1 MATAANATQLYKY
14 PFLRMPLGLPKLS
27 AGAAL
32 VVGEVFSFTG
42 KDRHGN
48 EMTCRRTYQSLTE
61 RTGKSRATVGRALHT
76 TKALN
81 LIKLDKDKGYVCEV
95 ENPADFLR
103 CPQFLTSEEFKIRRI
118 KRKLIGN
125 EVRVYAY
132 LFTRCDNRKNKD
144 KVCFASISQIAA
156 TLNISEKTVYK
167 AIWALLRA
175 GLIYRPKKD
184 KGLNG
189 YVLSRYTLN
198 TAILREHGVY
208 ITENVQSEPA
218 AAPSSET
225 STEWTKE
232 RAEQYYYDKRAHA
245 ELMAERNLIK
255 ARENER
261 FKLADEVYKSMSIAA
276 AFAFRE
282 PDKAQEYE
290 RRAARAKGERLAALK
305 ELGLTE
311 QDLIPQYECKL
322 CNDTG
327 YRIDT
332 GQRCKCLPPGGGV

>member
-1 MATAANATQLYKY
+1 METAANATQLYKY

-32 VVGEVFSFTG
+32 LVGEVFSFTG
-42 KDRHGN
+42 KDKHGN
-48 EMTCRRTYQSLTE
+48 DLTCRRTYQSLTE

-81 LIKLDKDKGYVCEV
+81 LIKLDKEKGYVFEG
-95 ENPADFLR
+95 ENVAEFLR
-103 CPQFLTSEEFKIRRI
+103 CPQFLTSEVFKIRRI
-118 KRKLIGN
+118 KRKLTGN

-156 TLNISEKTVYK
+156 TLNIGKKTVYK
-167 AIWALLRA
+167 ALWSLLRA

-198 TAILREHGVY
+198 TAILRKHGVY
-208 ITENVQSEPA
+208 ITEEAQTET
-218 AAPSSET
+218 AAPSSDT
-225 STEWTKE
+225 SSEWTKE
-232 RAEQYYYDKRAHA
+232 SIERYYYDKRAHA
-245 ELMAERNLIK
+245 ELIAERNLIR
-255 ARENER
+255 ARENEK
-261 FKLADEVYKSMSIAA
+261 FKLADEVYNSMSIAA
-276 AFAFRE
+276 AFAPFRE
-282 PDKAQEYE
+282 PDKVQEYE
-290 RRAARAKGERLAALK
+290 RRAVRAKSERLVALQ

-327 YRIDT
+327 YCIDT
-332 GQRCKCLPPGGGV
+332 GQRCKCFPPGGGV